1 MFKILKRTGPIT
13 ENDLLAFQIKTIA
26 SPIWQTMAVHRAS
39 SSDVEAGDGP
49 SWEAQ
54 DYPPL
59 SNWFLRSFSN
69 ACTQS
74 GLSYPFALNSYA
86 HIFSKNNITYGS
98 STGYPYYLA
107 RVNPL
112 ESVTP
117 NVTSLFSLD
126 SSNYSFP
133 YYIFGALPDTTNKRF
148 GTSSARF
155 DGSSKI
161 QLTGEIYRAGEMSK
175 PSPALWIDS
184 SDNSVF
190 LLKKSDFTIEFFF
203 TLDEIKDEIV
213 SLFTTE
219 NNSIYSGINIVV
231 DNGKVNAL
239 IGTKARGWGVKLL
252 SSSKVEPRK
261 WYHVALVRKGNEFYL
276 YLDGKLVSNKKST
289 DIILFDPFFLITIG
303 SGRKT
308 EGVRDISGNILN
320 AASANISSEYS
331 SERSKFNNK
340 SIMLGYVPSKTDIF
354 FHKKGFFD
362 LQNEFTIEF
371 WLNIK
376 NDNDKYQLFGTSD
389 PLLSPSLIIDDGGFI
404 ILNFKQTIKNN
415 VSSLKSLYRIQPDF
429 WTHVCVQRTGNKIS
443 LYLDGQENAFEIIE
457 GGSSIVFDKDF
468 FYIGH
473 NTQALNPS
481 SSRFFVD
488 DFRVSSI
495 SRYGDSFVHPDYID
509 GSDDATIL
517 LLSTRDISFSP
528 LKGNIDE
535 FRIKKSAEYSADFS
549 VSSRPFVADSNT
561 LLLYHFDESFLN
573 KKSIEETIID
583 SFIGTVVQNAEDIPE
598 FRIFNITKNRIAGI
612 LENIGTVA
620 LGYAQNSVERKEAVV
635 FCATTENLNYIY
647 SDNAKSLVSET
658 NGVVIIDGVT
668 PSTGDLILVKDQLRS
683 FENGVYRVLINKGDA
698 PFTLIEQNKIA
709 YPNWVEVTKG
719 QQRAIKYYQS
729 STSVKSLPYSASI
742 FKILTEEISIN
753 EISDAATQR
762 WRKNGGSGFGEP
774 GPPGLSG
781 LDGATGPTGPTGP
794 AGVDGVT
801 GPVGLDGATGP
812 VGPMGETGPTGP
824 TGPAGLDGATG
835 PTGPMGET
843 GPMGPP
849 GPGVEFGDINGMAIK
864 LAVTGGTPSDGS
876 FSPGALSLSDATF
889 VTDAI
894 DGLNEI
900 LSKLIPSQPPEL
912 GTIGNVSVS
921 SVGSSPLKALG
932 AAPDNTVGGNIPSQ
946 ANTAGQSV
954 VISNTSSRITATAM
968 SSVISN
974 IGNGSSGILAVE
986 VNGSTVGNELPPF
999 TTDDAPTSLTVGA
1012 TVMTNRKDFPAER
1025 PGFWKS
1031 FNVQASL
1038 INLSSGWN
1046 RFRITHTES
1055 GNTNYFYVLKD
1066 NLTSTPV
1073 ITVSGL
1079 TELTP
1084 GTYSYSS
1091 SVPHYGSNTAT
1102 LKVTGLSMTNL
1113 AGETYFG
1120 GNPISISGTNSI
1132 ITSQAKS
1139 YASIGIET
1147 PIARQTTQAVN
1158 LSDQTINVDG
1168 NNVHNVGKIQLTA
1181 TNVNG
1186 NSSVIDTAS
1195 TLVLV
1200 KRGSAGSRID
1210 EMSIPVNNL
1219 GSNPNSSNA
1228 VRRGGFS
1235 NTQQPSVAEE
1245 SSWSSATALSS
1256 WEAAVVAG
1264 VLSHNQT
1271 NYSVGYLPPGP
1282 NLSSGRSGPQYFTCK
1297 FQRSSRSNFKI
1308 NITGTY
1314 SGCWVALPGIS
1325 TISSSTGWWNMF
1337 VAFGGSGFPGNTG
1350 GGNGSNGCA
1359 EGSVMNGSSGTFQ
1372 CTFGTKSSTDSIN
1385 NDIIVRIQ
1393 LNAGQSI
1400 TSLSFSS

>member
-1 MFKILKRTGPIT
+1 MFKILKRTGPIV

-39 SSDVEAGDGP
+39 SSDVEDGDGP

-59 SNWFLRSFSN
+59 SNWFLRSFSD

-112 ESVTP
+112 ENVTP

-133 YYIFGALPDTTNKRF
+133 YYIFGARPDTTTKKF

-161 QLTGEIYRAGEMSK
+161 QLTGEIYRAGEISK
-175 PSPALWIDS
+175 PSPAPWTDS
-184 SDNSVF
+184 SDNSAF
-190 LLKKSDFTIEFFF
+190 LLKKTDFTVEFFF
-203 TLDEIKDEIV
+203 ALDEIKDEIV
-213 SLFTTE
+213 SLVTTE

-231 DNGKVNAL
+231 DNGKVNAF

-252 SSSKVEPRK
+252 SSTELEPRK

-276 YLDGKLVSNKKST
+276 YLDGELESNENST
-289 DIILFDPFFLITIG
+289 DFILFDPFFLITIG
-303 SGRKT
+303 SGKKADD
-308 EGVRDISGNILN
+308 VRDISGNVFS

-331 SERSKFNNK
+331 TERAKFNNR
-340 SIMLGYVPSKTDIF
+340 SIMLGYVPFKTDVF
-354 FHKKGFFD
+354 FQKKGFFD

-371 WLNIK
+371 WLNRK
-376 NDNDKYQLFGTSD
+376 NDDKYQLFGTSD
-389 PLLSPSLIIDDGGFI
+389 PLLSPSLIIDDDGYM
-404 ILNFKQTIKNN
+404 ILNFKQTSKNN
-415 VSSLKSLYRIQPDF
+415 VSSLKSLYQIQPDL
-429 WTHVCVQRTGNKIS
+429 WTHVCVQKVGNKIS

-457 GGSSIVFDKDF
+457 GESSIVFNKDF

-473 NTQALNPS
+473 NTQVSNPS
-481 SSRFFVD
+481 PSRFFVD
-488 DFRVSSI
+488 DFRVSNK
-495 SRYGDSFVHPDYID
+495 SRYSDSFAPPDHID
-509 GSDDATIL
+509 GSDDTTIL
-517 LLSTRDISFSP
+517 LLSTRDMSFSQ

-535 FRIKKSAEYSADFS
+535 FRIKKSAEYSTNFS
-549 VSSRPFVADSNT
+549 IPTEPFTADSNT

-647 SDNAKSLVSET
+647 SDNTKSLVSES
-658 NGVVIIDGVT
+658 NGVVTIDGVI
-668 PSTGDLILVKDQLRS
+668 PSAGNLILVKDQLRS
-683 FENGVYRVLINKGDA
+683 FENGVYRVSINQDDGH
-698 PFTLIEQNKIA
+698 FTLIEQNKIA
-709 YPNWVEVTKG
+709 YPNWVEVTGG
-719 QQRAIKYYQS
+719 QQRARKYYQT

-742 FKILTEEISIN
+742 FKILTEETSIN

-781 LDGATGPTGPTGP
+781 LDGATGPTGPAGRDGTNGATGP
-794 AGVDGVT
+794 AGR
-801 GPVGLDGATGP
+801 DGATGP
-812 VGPMGETGPTGP
+812 AGETGPA
-824 TGPAGLDGATG
+824 GPAGIDGATG
-835 PTGPMGET
+835 PQGET

-864 LAVTGGTPSDGS
+864 LAITGGTPSDGS

-932 AAPDNTVGGNIPSQ
+932 AAPDNTVGGNIPFQ
-946 ANTAGQSV
+946 VNTAGQSV
-954 VISNTSSRITATAM
+954 VVANSSSRII
-968 SSVISN
+968 SNVLSNIISN

-999 TTDDAPTSLTVGA
+999 TTNDAPTSLTVGA
-1012 TVMTNRKDFPAER
+1012 TIMTNRKDFPADR

-1038 INLSSGWN
+1038 SNLNNGWN

-1066 NLTSTPV
+1066 NLTSTPI
-1073 ITVSGL
+1073 ITASGL

-1091 SVPHYGSNTAT
+1091 SVPHYGSSTAS
-1102 LKVTGLSMTNL
+1102 LKISGLSMANL

-1186 NSSVIDTAS
+1186 NSSVIDAAS

-1235 NTQQPSVAEE
+1235 NTQQPSVTEE
-1245 SSWSSATALSS
+1245 SSWSSATALSA

-1271 NYSVGYLPPGP
+1271 NYSVGHLPPGP

-1325 TISSSTGWWNMF
+1325 TVSSSTGWWNMF
-1337 VAFGGSGFPGNTG
+1337 VAFGGSGFPGNIG